1 MAIGFIHN
9 RKGIKLTGDADV
21 SDVLA
26 SKTFYKDSYREKK
39 TGTLA
44 LTGDAIA
51 ANVLAGKK
59 FYKDDAKTQITG
71 TMPDNGTVS
80 TDISAKATEV
90 TIAAGKHSGS
100 GKVKISA
107 TEQAKIITGNI
118 KSGITILG
126 VAGNSNVVDTSSG
139 DAVASDISA
148 GKKAYVDGALV
159 TGTLPLF
166 VGSTVS
172 AGFCYIAYSL
182 ASVSTKSLTMVKVK
196 EIQVKKSGTYKV
208 AYKAGGGIGGHTAYY
223 NIYKNG
229 SAHGTQVSYSDNFY
243 IVHNVDEDLTFSAN
257 DYVQIYARV
266 SDTLLSATA
275 SNFMVGISPASAQ
288 THIAV
293 TII

>member
-1 MAIGFIHN
+1 MAIGFLHN
-9 RKGIKLTGDADV
+9 RKGVRLTGDADV

-100 GKVKISA
+100 GKVKIA
-107 TEQAKIITGNI
+107 TAEQNKIITGNI
-118 KSGITILG
+118 KAGVTILG
-126 VAGNSNVVDTSSG
+126 VAGDTNVVDTSAG
-139 DAVASDISA
+139 DAVAIDLSA

-159 TGTLPLF
+159 TGTLPLLA
-166 VGSTVS
+166 GSTVS

-182 ASVSTKSLTMVKVK
+182 AQVSTKSLTMVKVK

-208 AYKAGGGIGGHTAYY
+208 TYTTQGGAGGYWAYAQV
-223 NIYKNG
+223 YKNG
-229 SAHGTQVSYSDNFY
+229 SAYGTEAGYSDNQLHT
-243 IVHNVDEDLTFSAN
+243 ISEDLTFSAN

-266 SDTLLSATA
+266 SNELLSAMV
-275 SNFMVGISPASAQ
+275 SNFMIGISPASAQ

-293 TII
+293 TIS